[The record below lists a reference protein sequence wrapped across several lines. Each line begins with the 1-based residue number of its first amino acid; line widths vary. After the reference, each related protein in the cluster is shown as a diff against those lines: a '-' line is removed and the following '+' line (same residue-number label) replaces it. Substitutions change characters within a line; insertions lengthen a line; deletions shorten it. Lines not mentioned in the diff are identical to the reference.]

1 MSFYPEVRENTAH
14 IERIVKSEE
23 ERFLQTLKTGSDM
36 LNEYLEELKHEN
48 KTMLSGEKA
57 FLLHDTYGFPLD
69 LTKEICQEQNL
80 TVDEK
85 AFDDELEKQ
94 RERGRANVVAAYVN
108 FSAINPADY
117 TDTKFT
123 GYDTMTDTAK
133 VLDVIKTKDATLVIT
148 DKTPFYAEMGGQ
160 VGDVGTIFCGNAKF
174 EVTGTSKAENV
185 FMHSGK
191 FTTSETFEKGAEV
204 KLEVNKAVR
213 KAIMRNHT
221 ATHIL
226 HKALQEILGDHVKQA
241 GSLVSPERLRFDFT
255 HFEAIS
261 AETLEQVENR
271 VNEEILEALNVHTDV
286 KSYDEAIKTGATA
299 LFGEKY
305 GDTVRIVNVGNYS
318 KEFCGGTHIGNSAEI
333 GLFSIT
339 SESSVAAGV
348 RRIEAVTGTAALEE
362 LHQMKHFEK
371 NVAKALDCDNKSIL
385 QKIEKLNTES
395 RELRKELEQM
405 KKENAK
411 GQVANIQNNAKVVNG
426 VSIIKAKINGMSV
439 DEMKGMADELVG
451 NAGSNIAVLLGTA
464 SDKANF
470 VLKVSSD
477 LVKKGV
483 HAGKLIKEIAK
494 IAGGNGGGRPDMA
507 SAGGKDA
514 NKLEEALNAGEEMI
528 GKALA

>member
-1 MSFYPEVRENTAH
+1 
-14 IERIVKSEE
+14 
-23 ERFLQTLKTGSDM
+23 
-36 LNEYLEELKHEN
+36 
-48 KTMLSGEKA
+48 
-57 FLLHDTYGFPLD
+57 
-69 LTKEICQEQNL
+69 
-80 TVDEK
+80 
-85 AFDDELEKQ
+85 
-94 RERGRANVVAAYVN
+94 
-108 FSAINPADY
+108 
-117 TDTKFT
+117 
-123 GYDTMTDTAK
+123 
-133 VLDVIKTKDATLVIT
+133 
-148 DKTPFYAEMGGQ
+148 
-160 VGDVGTIFCGNAKF
+160 
-174 EVTGTSKAENV
+174 
-185 FMHSGK
+185 
-191 FTTSETFEKGAEV
+191 
-204 KLEVNKAVR
+204 
-213 KAIMRNHT
+213 MRNHT

-514 NKLEEALNAGEEMI
+514 DKLEEALNAGEEMI